1 MTQVQAL
8 LMFIAA
14 TRKGDWKL
22 HLATTEDLLPYF
34 HAHDQYNYGRWRPLY
49 VADMLELQT
58 TDPELWKFFE
68 EGNFIITKHEIPFT
82 GIDPDHAIEQ
92 EHRKI
97 KAKGGFVG
105 LTGNEAALA
114 KYAIIAPSL
123 ARIVQEFKKYA
134 GIQGRQPST
143 LHHETVGEKSTQ
155 MIKYAADVVD
165 VITKQGNPF
174 MQSDMFNLVTYAV
187 TPAEVAKN
195 IEDRDNLGR
204 EALEKFVSS
213 RMIEHTTGFWDSQ
226 KNNITFFKD
235 VRPVTKAKMKGQ
247 LVTVKQERRLLSQLL
262 VVAKSRPEFEV
273 KDAIGEYEFSNTPP
287 SNCHPDGSMIML
299 SGKFQLVRLIM
310 DLPLPDNVQEPTSED
325 STGSTKEILI
335 IDAMCIVN
343 MVTKSPNEKFRA
355 SDFATKFLD
364 IIINLSSPYDEVR
377 IVFDQ
382 YLLGSLK
389 ETTRDNRTKKS
400 TSIHY
405 HVNNS
410 TEIRN
415 VKSFLA
421 HIKTKAELTEYLAD
435 KILCHYKDS
444 TKKVVVMHHT
454 SIMANCDLPD
464 VISMPEMLDG
474 RHTLEEG
481 DQLVIL
487 NAFDVNC
494 KDPTVKLDIFSV
506 DTDLFKLLTGCYPLL
521 PHRTTLKR
529 KQVERLSIWE
539 SYQKLG
545 KKRAEALIGWYAFK
559 GTGNTGTF
567 AGKGVSSHFRAFLQ
581 CDDTTLDAFAVF
593 GSTKKLPHWILRE
606 MERYVCLL
614 YSTGSTKF
622 QSTKELRWMLFA
634 KNGKEGRQLPP
645 TLGTL
650 KPHTER
656 SFFMALV
663 WKTSCKP
670 CPCIPAPTEYSWKLV
685 DGQLIPILCT
695 NPPAP
700 EPLLELRRCSCRGS
714 CGTNRCGC
722 KRNLMACTDACKCS
736 DGCKNT
742 EDLTPEIKD
751 DDELLG

>member
-1 MTQVQAL
+1 
-8 LMFIAA
+8 MFIAA

-22 HLATTEDLLPYF
+22 YLATTEDLLPYF
-34 HAHDQYNYGRWRPLY
+34 HAHDQYNYGRWGPLY

-68 EGNFIITKHEIPFT
+68 EENFIITKHEIPFT

-97 KAKGGFVG
+97 KAKGGFVE
-105 LTGNEAALA
+105 LTGNETALA

-123 ARIVQEFKKYA
+123 ARIVQEFKEYA
-134 GIQGRQPST
+134 GIQGRQPCT

-213 RMIEHTTGFWDSQ
+213 IDMIEHTTGFWDSQ
-226 KNNITFFKD
+226 KKNNITFFKD
-235 VRPVTKAKMKGQ
+235 VGPVTKAKMKGQ

-287 SNCHPDGSMIML
+287 SNFHPDGSKIML
-299 SGKFQLVRLIM
+299 SGKSQRVRVIM
-310 DLPLPDNVQEPTSED
+310 DLPLPDNGQQPTSED

-389 ETTRDNRTKKS
+389 ETTRDKRTKKS

-464 VISMPEMLDG
+464 FISMPKMLDD

-487 NAFDVNC
+487 NAFDVN
-494 KDPTVKLDIFSV
+494 L
-506 DTDLFKLLTGCYPLL
+506 
-521 PHRTTLKR
+521 
-529 KQVERLSIWE
+529 
-539 SYQKLG
+539 
-545 KKRAEALIGWYAFK
+545 
-559 GTGNTGTF
+559 
-567 AGKGVSSHFRAFLQ
+567 
-581 CDDTTLDAFAVF
+581 
-593 GSTKKLPHWILRE
+593 
-606 MERYVCLL
+606 
-614 YSTGSTKF
+614 
-622 QSTKELRWMLFA
+622 
-634 KNGKEGRQLPP
+634 
-645 TLGTL
+645 
-650 KPHTER
+650 
-656 SFFMALV
+656 
-663 WKTSCKP
+663 
-670 CPCIPAPTEYSWKLV
+670 
-685 DGQLIPILCT
+685 
-695 NPPAP
+695 
-700 EPLLELRRCSCRGS
+700 
-714 CGTNRCGC
+714 
-722 KRNLMACTDACKCS
+722 
-736 DGCKNT
+736 
-742 EDLTPEIKD
+742 
-751 DDELLG
+751 

>member
-1 MTQVQAL
+1 
-8 LMFIAA
+8 MFIAA

-34 HAHDQYNYGRWRPLY
+34 HAHDQYNYGRWGPLY

-58 TDPELWKFFE
+58 TDPELWTFFE

-114 KYAIIAPSL
+114 KCAIIAPSL
-123 ARIVQEFKKYA
+123 ARIVQEFKEYA

-165 VITKQGNPF
+165 VITMQGNPF
-174 MQSDMFNLVTYAV
+174 MQSDMSNLITYAV
-187 TPAEVAKN
+187 TPAKVAKN
-195 IEDRDNLGR
+195 TEDRDNLGR

-226 KNNITFFKD
+226 KKNNITFFKD
-235 VRPVTKAKMKGQ
+235 VGPVTKAKIKGQ
-247 LVTVKQERRLLSQLL
+247 LGTVKWFNDYALWQVPNSQ
-262 VVAKSRPEFEV
+262 ADHRS
-273 KDAIGEYEFSNTPP
+273 S
-287 SNCHPDGSMIML
+287 
-299 SGKFQLVRLIM
+299 
-310 DLPLPDNVQEPTSED
+310 LPDNVQEPTSED
-325 STGSTKEILI
+325 STGSTKKILI
-335 IDAMCIVN
+335 IDAMS
-343 MVTKSPNEKFRA
+343 T
-355 SDFATKFLD
+355 
-364 IIINLSSPYDEVR
+364 YDEVR

-382 YLLGSLK
+382 YLRGSLK
-389 ETTRDNRTKKS
+389 ETTRDKRTKKS
-400 TSIHY
+400 TSIHD
-405 HVNNS
+405 HVNDS

-464 VISMPEMLDG
+464 VMSMPEMLDG
-474 RHTLEEG
+474 RHTLEER

-506 DTDLFKLLTGCYPLL
+506 DTDVFILLTGCYPLL
-521 PHRTTLKR
+521 PHRTTLMR
-529 KQVERLSIWE
+529 KQGERLSIWE

-559 GTGNTGTF
+559 GTDNTGTF

-593 GSTKKLPHWILRE
+593 GSTEKLPHWILRE

-622 QSTKELRWMLFA
+622 QSTKELRWTLFA

-685 DGQLIPILCT
+685 DGQ
-695 NPPAP
+695 
-700 EPLLELRRCSCRGS
+700 
-714 CGTNRCGC
+714 
-722 KRNLMACTDACKCS
+722 
-736 DGCKNT
+736 
-742 EDLTPEIKD
+742 
-751 DDELLG
+751 